1 MRVFRRACIVLASV
15 LIIAYGL
22 WARYTSTRR
31 ILVTKDT
38 NIFENF
44 KGTQGH
50 VEYDP
55 YFIHV
60 NFTRAIMLPVSNTIS
75 AASQPH

>member
-1 MRVFRRACIVLASV
+1 M
-15 LIIAYGL
+15 
-22 WARYTSTRR
+22 
-31 ILVTKDT
+31 VTKDT
-38 NIFENF
+38 NNIETF
-44 KGTQGH
+44 KGIQGH

-75 AASQPH
+75 AGSQPH